1 MKQEVLLSNIL
12 PYIQVWTLTIIS
24 ILLVLTYRIWR
35 FGKQHHEIF
44 QQNTAIR
51 DKQKLLQKAELQR
64 QYHNKSML
72 AISIIF
78 VWIIGMVVICFGFEK
93 SSLPTQ
99 GWFLLVFAVCCI
111 LWVVSLIKRKPK
123 S

>member
-1 MKQEVLLSNIL
+1 MKQEVLLSNVL

-35 FGKQHHEIF
+35 FGKQHPEIF

-72 AISIIF
+72 AISVIF
-78 VWIIGMVVICFGFEK
+78 VWIIGMAVICFGFERA
-93 SSLPTQ
+93 LLLIQ
-99 GWFLLVFAVCCI
+99 GWFLLVFAACCI
-111 LWVVSLIKRKPK
+111 LWVVSLIKRKP
-123 S
+123 

>member
-1 MKQEVLLSNIL
+1 MKQEVLLSNVL
-12 PYIQVWTLTIIS
+12 PYIQVWTLTIIW

-35 FGKQHHEIF
+35 FGKQHPEIF
-44 QQNTAIR
+44 QQDTAIR

-78 VWIIGMVVICFGFEK
+78 VWIIGMVMICFGFER
-93 SSLPTQ
+93 SSQPQ
-99 GWFLLVFAVCCI
+99 GWYLQALSVCTI
-111 LWVVSLIKRKPK
+111 LWILSLLQRKLK
-123 S
+123 K